1 MAGKKVRILV
11 VDDEE
16 IIRNLLRRTLEGA
29 GYNVVTA
36 ANGEEALQEVRQ
48 LEPKAVLL
56 DIKMPGLSGMEVL
69 SKLTLDHP
77 NICVI
82 MITAVGDTQTAIEAM
97 KLGAYDY
104 ITKPAQP
111 KDVVRR
117 VQKALEKKEL
127 NLQREQFLIEL
138 QQSLHE
144 QSKQMQEQFDE
155 LVRTLAREH
164 TLLYELTKKQKG
176 GTKSILSKLPPELQ
190 KPMSSV
196 EEFRNALLRILKGG
210 KY

>member
-1 MAGKKVRILV
+1 MAGEKVRILV

-16 IIRNLLRRTLEGA
+16 IIRYLFQRTLEEA
-29 GYNVVTA
+29 GYNVVTV
-36 ANGEEALQEVRQ
+36 ANGEEALQKVNKSEA
-48 LEPKAVLL
+48 EAVLL

-69 SKLTLDHP
+69 SKLTNDYP

-82 MITAVGDTQTAIEAM
+82 MVTAVGDTRTAIEAM

-104 ITKPAQP
+104 ITKPAEP

-117 VQKALEKKEL
+117 VQKALEKREL

-138 QQSLHE
+138 QQSLGE
-144 QSKQMQEQFDE
+144 KSKQMQEQFDE

-164 TLLYELTKKQKG
+164 TLLYELTKKQQG
-176 GTKSILSKLPPELQ
+176 GGKAVLSKLPPELQ

-196 EEFRNALLRILKGG
+196 EEFRDALLRILKTE
-210 KY
+210 KL

>member
-16 IIRNLLRRTLEGA
+16 IIRNLLRRTLEEA

-82 MITAVGDTQTAIEAM
+82 MITAVGDTQTAVEAM

-117 VQKALEKKEL
+117 VHKALEEKEL

-138 QQSLHE
+138 QQSLRE

-176 GTKSILSKLPPELQ
+176 GTKAILSKLPSELQ
-190 KPMSSV
+190 KPMSSA
-196 EEFRNALLRILKGG
+196 EEFRDALLRILKKG

>member
-1 MAGKKVRILV
+1 MAGEKVRILV

-16 IIRNLLRRTLEGA
+16 IIRNLLQRTLEEA

-69 SKLTLDHP
+69 SKLTHEYP

-82 MITAVGDTQTAIEAM
+82 MVTAVGDTQTAIEAM

-138 QQSLHE
+138 QQSLRE
-144 QSKQMQEQFDE
+144 QSKQMQEQFSE
-155 LVRTLAREH
+155 LVRTFAREH
-164 TLLYELTKKQKG
+164 TLLYELTKKQQG
-176 GTKSILSKLPPELQ
+176 GAKSILSKLPPELQ
-190 KPMSSV
+190 EPMSSV
-196 EEFRNALLRILKGG
+196 EEFRDALLRILKRE
-210 KY
+210 KF